1 MLTKVCG
8 VVMPGAGEA
17 DALQVGHHRV
27 GVPLVD
33 AATVR
38 QYVSLETN
46 NYCSYNH
53 QLAVIDPMKVI
64 QTL

>member
-17 DALQVGHHRV
+17 NALQVGHHRV

-46 NYCSYNH
+46 NTV
-53 QLAVIDPMKVI
+53 QLQLQPPACFY
-64 QTL
+64 